1 MAVSQS
7 FGASLTALLYSSIA
21 AATLPTRRSFSA
33 VRNVAVCSGGM
44 ADTRVMASNGTGQ
57 RPFRPGSVASW
68 PFISVFR
75 VVSDRRRSDVAP
87 PVRGADVKNRRAIT
101 ESVACARGKADRTGC
116 HGLAAWRRLVA
127 PADSLP

>member
-33 VRNVAVCSGGM
+33 LRNVAVCSGGM

-57 RPFRPGSVASW
+57 RPFRPGSVASQ

-75 VVSDRRRSDVAP
+75 VVSDRRLSEVAA

-101 ESVACARGKADRTGC
+101 ESVGCARGKAGRTG
-116 HGLAAWRRLVA
+116 GPGVTAWRGLVRA
-127 PADSLP
+127 ADSLP